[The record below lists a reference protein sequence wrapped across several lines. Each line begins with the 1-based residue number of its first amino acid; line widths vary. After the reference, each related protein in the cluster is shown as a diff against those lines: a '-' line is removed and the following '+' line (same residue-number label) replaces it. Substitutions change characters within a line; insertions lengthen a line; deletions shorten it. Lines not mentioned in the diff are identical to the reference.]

1 MGLNTK
7 ELPKTMKRL
16 VAHAPHDY
24 RLEEAPVPQPG
35 YGEVIVKVLACGVCA
50 SDIKAFKGAGMYWGD
65 EFNQAWLKAPVTPG
79 HEFFGEVVALG
90 EGAAEKHQVQPGD
103 WVIAEQLIPCEKCRY
118 CKRGEYWMCQVH
130 NMFGFQKDVAEGGMA
145 EYMRFPKNA
154 IVHKI
159 PPSFTVEQA
168 AVIEPLACAIHAVQ
182 RAKIE
187 FEDTV
192 VIAGA
197 GPLGLFMIQ
206 LAHLKTPKNL
216 VVLDMKDERLELS
229 RKFGANVV
237 INPSKED
244 ALERVLELTDGYG
257 CDVYIET
264 TGHPVGVTQGL
275 QMIRKLGRFVE
286 FSVFGQPTTADW
298 SVIGDKKEL
307 DVLGSHISP
316 YTYPIAISLLERG
329 LVTVDDIVTHTY
341 PLDDFASAFD
351 TAAKG
356 DGSIKVLLKP

>member
-1 MGLNTK
+1 MGAITK
-7 ELPKTMKRL
+7 ELPSSMKAI
-16 VAHAPHDY
+16 VAYGPHDY
-24 RLEEAPVPQPG
+24 RLEERPTPKPG
-35 YGEVIVKVLACGVCA
+35 WGEVIVKVLACGVCA

-65 EFNQAWLKAPVTPG
+65 EFNQAWMKAPVTPG

-90 EGAAEKHQVQPGD
+90 EGAAEKHGVQLGD
-103 WVIAEQLIPCEKCRY
+103 WVIAEQLIPCETCRY

-130 NMFGFQKDVAEGGMA
+130 NMFGFQKEVAEGGMA
-145 EYMRFPKNA
+145 EYMRFPQNA

-159 PPSFTVEQA
+159 PRTLTLEQA
-168 AVIEPLACAIHAVQ
+168 AIIEPLACAIHAVQ

-187 FEDTV
+187 LDDTV

-197 GPLGLFMIQ
+197 GPLGLFMVQ
-206 LAHLKTPKNL
+206 VAHLKTPKNL

-229 RKFGANVV
+229 RKYGADTL
-237 INPSKED
+237 INPAKED
-244 ALERVLELTDGYG
+244 AVEKVLQLTDGYG

-264 TGHPVGVTQGL
+264 TGHPSGVTQGL
-275 QMIRKLGRFVE
+275 KMIRKLGRFVE

-316 YTYPIAISLLERG
+316 YTYPIAINLLERG
-329 LVTVDDIVTHTY
+329 LVKVDDIVTHSFS
-341 PLDDFASAFD
+341 LDEYQKAFEV
-351 TAAKG
+351 AAKG
-356 DGSIKVLLKP
+356 DSSIKVLLKP